1 MSRPFLC
8 RSLACKKGVEER
20 KFVGIG
26 HRLPGLDFFAAS
38 EATLAM
44 TRDLV
49 EPAYVRAR
57 RPNGLELPRA
67 VDGERQFE
75 R

>member
-8 RSLACKKGVEER
+8 SLACKKGVEES
-20 KFVGIG
+20 KFVRIG
-26 HRLPGLDFFAAS
+26 HRLPCLDFLAAS

-44 TRDLV
+44 TRDLI

-57 RPNGLELPRA
+57 RPHGLKLPGA
-67 VDGERQFE
+67 FDGERQFK